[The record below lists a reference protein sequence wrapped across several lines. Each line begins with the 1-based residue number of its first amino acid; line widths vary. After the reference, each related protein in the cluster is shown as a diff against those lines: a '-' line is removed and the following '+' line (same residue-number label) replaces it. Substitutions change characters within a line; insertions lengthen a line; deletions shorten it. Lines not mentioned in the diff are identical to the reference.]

1 VDQKATEQ
9 RPRDDDR
16 VTCKPFSPEACRPER
31 LRLELLELWGRQG
44 IFRSWKYPLKR
55 AKGYNYRR
63 AQKSLGESCSTIL
76 VSTRGS

>member
-1 VDQKATEQ
+1 
-9 RPRDDDR
+9 
-16 VTCKPFSPEACRPER
+16 